1 MTDDTTLY
9 QAIEYIITKLNLN
22 EHQQTK
28 GTNAAKAP
36 VEDKAEERRIIKGVR
51 GLKEYLGI
59 GLTKAQ
65 EIINSQILQKKVQ
78 YTAPSKLETI
88 LLKSMV
94 IDPIRLLDIQM
105 VHSTFITVLYIILHT
120 IKIS

>member
-1 MTDDTTLY
+1 MTDDAATLY
-9 QAIEYIITKLNLN
+9 KAIEYIINKLNLN

-65 EIINSQILQKKVQ
+65 EIINSQILQKKGSA
-78 YTAPSKLETI
+78 YRIGKDWRINAAKL
-88 LLKSMV
+88 
-94 IDPIRLLDIQM
+94 D
-105 VHSTFITVLYIILHT
+105 VLIANEPCIFCGKLARN
-120 IKIS
+120 SNL